1 MSTEAGSSQ
10 PPHRRTARK
19 VTAALGRGWR
29 GFTRA
34 MGDWRWVGACS
45 VLMLVGSVG
54 FSLVVLVQD
63 RNDARAELSSF
74 QDDVDDDNDVS
85 QCRSQAASV
94 VTDKQVD
101 YLLSL
106 GDLVISL
113 PSDDPTRI
121 GTELQDL
128 GAAGEA
134 LSIARDARLAFEQD
148 PRGDC

>member
-1 MSTEAGSSQ
+1 MSTEAGSGEPPDRQ
-10 PPHRRTARK
+10 PARK
-19 VTAALGRGWR
+19 VRGALVRGWR
-29 GFTRA
+29 GFTKA
-34 MGDWRWVGACS
+34 LGDWRWVGAVS

-63 RNDARAELSSF
+63 RNDARSELSSF
-74 QDDVDDDNDVS
+74 QQNVNADNLVS

-101 YLLSL
+101 YLLAL

-113 PSDDPTRI
+113 PTDDPARI
-121 GTELQDL
+121 SAELQEL
-128 GAAGEA
+128 GAAGGA
-134 LSIARDARLAFEQD
+134 LSEARDARLTFEQT